1 VAEKCVEPSTQHPYS
16 MAIIEKAMAEIG
28 FSVKQNKTAKSQVRT
43 LARHLYP
50 QLSDF
55 PKKKKV
61 SECIKKLQTESK
73 LPIQRARMRIRVF
86 MPPDDYD
93 QLREKVLESADMV
106 ELDQMKEH
114 EREIVCVY

>member
-1 VAEKCVEPSTQHPYS
+1 
-16 MAIIEKAMAEIG
+16 MAIIEKAMAEVG

-43 LARHLYP
+43 LARYLYP
-50 QLSDF
+50 QLSH
-55 PKKKKV
+55 PPPLQV

-86 MPPDDYD
+86 MPPDEYD

-114 EREIVCVY
+114 EREIVCVH